1 MNKGVP
7 LKIQDDD
14 EEGGEQYDLAK
25 LSKEN
30 AEENPEEAPVK
41 VHEIKFDEYG
51 IMDDGLDTSTNEQ
64 LKNLEGAQAAGA
76 EGGATA
82 IDEDLF
88 EDEDLDELEEDLNN
102 LEV

>member
-1 MNKGVP
+1 M
-7 LKIQDDD
+7 
-14 EEGGEQYDLAK
+14 AK

-64 LKNLEGAQAAGA
+64 LKNLEGNFRQF
-76 EGGATA
+76 
-82 IDEDLF
+82 LNF
-88 EDEDLDELEEDLNN
+88 LDK
-102 LEV
+102 EV

>member
-1 MNKGVP
+1 MFFLP

-64 LKNLEGAQAAGA
+64 LKNLEG
-76 EGGATA
+76 
-82 IDEDLF
+82 
-88 EDEDLDELEEDLNN
+88 NN
-102 LEV
+102 WQFLCKH